1 MIFRNAFNLFI
12 DNFKLNYKYLLYKI
26 IVVLL
31 TVGLSAALIVPNIS
45 FIFSSAELSTL
56 VELFKDF
63 FGAIAKGDTEFLAGF
78 SERLTAAVADMGTLL
93 QSKTSNIVFTAV
105 SAVVSL
111 LVSKFLGG
119 MGNFTLGSLLDDRLS
134 SYANTSF
141 SGAFIKNLGKSSLW
155 QLFYVP
161 VTFVYDVLV
170 ILLCYAFF
178 LLMLAVFQVGVIAT
192 LAALMLSV
200 TLFVGSQAIKLTFAN
215 SMVPAIVTDRQ
226 KMGKAIK
233 KGFRASLDGFG
244 KMFSTYLVTCYL
256 IMGLNILAALVTFGS
271 ALLITIPS
279 SYLLLVCIQFVSYYT
294 SEKKKYFV
302 AADKIVVPEETR
314 KDENFYDN
322 ISIN

>member
-56 VELFKDF
+56 VGLFKDF
-63 FGAIAKGDTEFLAGF
+63 FDAIAKGDTEFLAGF

-105 SAVVSL
+105 SAVVIL

-178 LLMLAVFQVGVIAT
+178 LLMLAV
-192 LAALMLSV
+192 
-200 TLFVGSQAIKLTFAN
+200 TLFVGSQAIKLSFAN

>member
-1 MIFRNAFNLFI
+1 MIFRNAFHLFI

-56 VELFKDF
+56 VGLFKDF
-63 FGAIAKGDTEFLAGF
+63 FDAIAKGDTEFLAGF

-105 SAVVSL
+105 SAVVIL

-170 ILLCYAFF
+170 ILLCY
-178 LLMLAVFQVGVIAT
+178 
-192 LAALMLSV
+192 
-200 TLFVGSQAIKLTFAN
+200 
-215 SMVPAIVTDRQ
+215 
-226 KMGKAIK
+226 
-233 KGFRASLDGFG
+233 
-244 KMFSTYLVTCYL
+244 TYL
-256 IMGLNILAALVTFGS
+256 
-271 ALLITIPS
+271 IPS
-279 SYLLLVCIQFVSYYT
+279 F
-294 SEKKKYFV
+294 F
-302 AADKIVVPEETR
+302 R
-314 KDENFYDN
+314 
-322 ISIN
+322 

>member
-56 VELFKDF
+56 VGLFKDF
-63 FGAIAKGDTEFLAGF
+63 FDAIAKGDTEFLAGF

-105 SAVVSL
+105 SAVVIL

-178 LLMLAVFQVGVIAT
+178 LLMPMPLATMISSKPRRVFT
-192 LAALMLSV
+192 SV
-200 TLFVGSQAIKLTFAN
+200 TSVFRRTSMPSLATSLRYGRSVHEIARIQAHPQKEKRSVYLAR
-215 SMVPAIVTDRQ
+215 DRRLR
-226 KMGKAIK
+226 
-233 KGFRASLDGFG
+233 RA
-244 KMFSTYLVTCYL
+244 
-256 IMGLNILAALVTFGS
+256 
-271 ALLITIPS
+271 
-279 SYLLLVCIQFVSYYT
+279 
-294 SEKKKYFV
+294 
-302 AADKIVVPEETR
+302 
-314 KDENFYDN
+314 
-322 ISIN
+322 